1 MPSPIN
7 ALSAADEVLIP
18 VQVQF
23 LPAKGM
29 TQLLQTES
37 KVQRKTNTNLKVA
50 GIVMALVDMNTTVSV
65 VMCDIDRFYAQLQ
78 LVY

>member
-1 MPSPIN
+1 
-7 ALSAADEVLIP
+7 
-18 VQVQF
+18 
-23 LPAKGM
+23 M